1 MKNTDFKSS
10 FIISLF
16 LHIAVIAAVFFGM
29 PSLWK
34 KPIEEKIVTF
44 EMLPISSV
52 TNIKNQKAQREKEV
66 ESDSA
71 KAVKNSQ
78 PEEVKEEKTPEKQEP
93 KKPEIQHPDQPKD
106 EPKPQEP
113 EKKPEPKPEPKPVE
127 KKPEPKPKE
136 EAKKKPAL
144 KKKDVNLDSLL
155 KTLEKASEGTEAKSK
170 KESRSAR
177 NDVENDSS
185 GPYDEGKPLSISEQH
200 AIKQQIERHWNVP
213 IGAKNASDV
222 RITLYIAL
230 KPNGEVM
237 QAKLLEKRCPG
248 VDAISCDAAADSAL
262 RAVYSA
268 SPFENLDP
276 SRYNVWKEFNMEF
289 DPSNI

>member
-1 MKNTDFKSS
+1 MKNADFKSS
-10 FIISLF
+10 FITS
-16 LHIAVIAAVFFGM
+16 VIAHIVAIFLLYFGV

-34 KPIEEKIVTF
+34 KFPEDQVMTF

-52 TNIKNQKAQREKEV
+52 TNIKTQKAQKDKAVDSENAKEV
-66 ESDSA
+66 KS
-71 KAVKNSQ
+71 SQ
-78 PEEVKEEKTPEKQEP
+78 PEEVKEEKSPEKPEP
-93 KKPEIQHPDQPKD
+93 KTPEIQHPDQPKED
-106 EPKPQEP
+106 LKPKEP
-113 EKKPEPKPEPKPVE
+113 EKKEPKPAETKPQ
-127 KKPEPKPKE
+127 PKPKE
-136 EAKKKPAL
+136 EVKKKPSP
-144 KKKDVNLDSLL
+144 KKKEVNLDSLL

-170 KESRSAR
+170 KEARSDR
-177 NDVENDSS
+177 NDVEHDSK
-185 GPYDEGKPLSISEQH
+185 GPYNEGNPLSISEQH

-222 RITLYIAL
+222 KITLYIAL
-230 KPNGEVM
+230 KPTGEVM

-248 VDAISCDAAADSAL
+248 VDAITCDAAADSAL

-276 SRYNVWKEFNMEF
+276 SRYNAWKEFNMEF